1 MVWISDMTLHFNRTT
16 QKLRRGFLRAHLP
29 KAEAVLWTYLSRRQ
43 MLGYKFRR
51 QCSVDQYIID
61 FYCLE
66 LKLAIEVD
74 GECHFTSL
82 GREHDRSRQEYIET
96 FGIRFLRVMNTDVLD
111 NLHGVLDEIAA
122 RIGEIEKA

>member
-1 MVWISDMTLHFNRTT
+1 
-16 QKLRRGFLRAHLP
+16 
-29 KAEAVLWTYLSRRQ
+29 

-51 QCSVDQYIID
+51 QYSVDQYIID